1 MAFKFLRKRLP
12 DRHTVRDYKW
22 LAWCRHWL
30 DHPNLWALNR
40 SSVAGGFAIG
50 LFSGLIPGPVQM
62 LGAILL
68 TFLFKRN
75 IPVALAT
82 TFYTNPF
89 TIAPL
94 YLLAYG
100 YGRLLLGNGNHAEVE
115 PFIWNWSDWSH
126 SFRELLQWAISLGPP
141 LAVGL
146 VALAL
151 TLALVGY
158 LAVQLGWRVYVVLAW
173 RARARRRLARN
184 AKY

>member
-12 DRHTVRDYKW
+12 DRHTVHQYKW

-40 SSVAGGFAIG
+40 DSVAGGFAIG

-68 TFLFKRN
+68 TLLFKRN

-100 YGRLLLGNGNHAEVE
+100 YGSLLMGASGHRRHIE
-115 PFIWNWSDWSH
+115 PFIWNWSDWLGS
-126 SFRELLQWAISLGPP
+126 SEELFHWMLSLGPP

-146 VALAL
+146 VALAV
-151 TLALVGY
+151 TLAALGY
-158 LAVQLGWRVYVVLAW
+158 AAVRIGWRVYITLAW
-173 RARARRRLARN
+173 RARARRRKITAP
-184 AKY
+184 

>member
-1 MAFKFLRKRLP
+1 MIRFLRKRLP
-12 DRHTVRDYKW
+12 
-22 LAWCRHWL
+22 WCSHWL

-40 SSVAGGFAIG
+40 ASVAGGFAIG
-50 LFSGLIPGPVQM
+50 LFAGLIPGPVQM
-62 LGAILL
+62 LCAVLLAILL
-68 TFLFKRN
+68 KRN

-100 YGRLLLGNGNHAEVE
+100 YGRLLLGGGRQAEVE
-115 PFIWNWSDWSH
+115 PFIWNWSDWGH
-126 SFRELLQWAISLGPP
+126 SLRELLQWGISLGPP

-151 TLALVGY
+151 TFTFLGY
-158 LAVQLGWRVYVVLAW
+158 FAVRLGWRLYVVLAW
-173 RARARRRLARN
+173 RARARRRLARR